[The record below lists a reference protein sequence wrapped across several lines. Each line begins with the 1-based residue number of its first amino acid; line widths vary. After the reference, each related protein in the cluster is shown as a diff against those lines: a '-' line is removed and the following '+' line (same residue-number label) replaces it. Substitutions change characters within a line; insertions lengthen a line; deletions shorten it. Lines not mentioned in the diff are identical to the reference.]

1 MNLRTSIICLLALCL
16 LAGGCAKKTDTEPVK
31 AEYYPACHEPLA
43 YLHQRSGGT
52 GKAVA
57 KGAIQGGVI
66 SGIAGAIIGAIA
78 GGIRPAGIL
87 TSVGVGSALGGTV
100 SGLSTKSV
108 QTKEDSRHMAAYLEQ
123 IDGDIDGLDIV
134 GAAATVSMQCYGKE
148 FKLLL
153 QGMQNRQITR
163 EASQKRFAEILAG
176 REEAARLLNKPSDA
190 ASYEKEFNS
199 ALQTDY

>member
-1 MNLRTSIICLLALCL
+1 MRIFIIFTLMLCL
-16 LAGGCAKKTDTEPVK
+16 FAGGCAKKTDTGPVR

-52 GKAVA
+52 GQAVA
-57 KGAIQGGVI
+57 KGAIQSGVI

-87 TSVGVGSALGGTV
+87 TGVGVGAALGGTV
-100 SGLSTKSV
+100 SGLSAKSA
-108 QTKEDSRHMAAYLEQ
+108 QTKEDNRHMAAYLEQ

-134 GAAATVSMQCYGKE
+134 SAAATVSMQCYGKE
-148 FKLLL
+148 FNLLL

-163 EASQKRFAEILAG
+163 EASEKRFAEIMAG
-176 REEAARLLNKPSDA
+176 REEAARLLNKPADA
-190 ASYEKEFNS
+190 ASYEKQFNQ
-199 ALQTDY
+199 ALKTDY